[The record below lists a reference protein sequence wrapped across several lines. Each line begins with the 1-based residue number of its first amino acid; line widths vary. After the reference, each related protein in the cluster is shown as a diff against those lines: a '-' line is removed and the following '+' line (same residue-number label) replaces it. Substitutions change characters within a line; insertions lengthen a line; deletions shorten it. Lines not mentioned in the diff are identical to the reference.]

1 MKMRGPEEAE
11 MRMAAMP
18 VRLRKYAG
26 EQTIDA
32 TAKNF
37 HKSPS

>member
-1 MKMRGPEEAE
+1 
-11 MRMAAMP
+11 MP